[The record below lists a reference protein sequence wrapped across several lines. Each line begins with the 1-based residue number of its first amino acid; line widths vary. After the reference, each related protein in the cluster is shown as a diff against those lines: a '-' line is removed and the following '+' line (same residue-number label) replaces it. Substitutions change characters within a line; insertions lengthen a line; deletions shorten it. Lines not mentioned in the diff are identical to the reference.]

1 MAAAAVYGAII
12 KQVSGHIS
20 SGARGM
26 FNYMSA
32 KRQLSSAKKM
42 GRESMAA
49 GLIDMSLENQR
60 QEAATTA
67 MRRVLGQV
75 DAMYG
80 ESDSPKAQQT
90 RRIIR
95 SMVGTVGRDTA
106 APAAEAAT
114 QSFGAR
120 RLALRRAAALGPG
133 GSALE
138 AQKRRVVQADMAED
152 AGVRATRERAE
163 YEAGR
168 GFEDMRLA
176 ARQGGRDL
184 GSTTADIHPPYGQIE
199 RAGALEAARGQVSSK
214 WGPSIVEGVQSS
226 IENLISA
233 YMNARSSSPSA
244 PTYESPG
251 WVDRSVGAR
260 LDPREGVLTEEG
272 GLRDMGPLEPE
283 E

>member
-1 MAAAAVYGAII
+1 MMYGAII
-12 KQVSGHIS
+12 QQVSGHIS

-32 KRQLSSAKKM
+32 KRQLASAKQM
-42 GRESMAA
+42 SRDTMLT

-60 QEAATTA
+60 QEAATNA

-75 DAMYG
+75 DVMYG

-114 QSFGAR
+114 RSFGAR

-163 YEAGR
+163 GEAKQ

-176 ARQGGRDL
+176 ARQGGVDL
-184 GSTTADIHPPYGQIE
+184 GGATADIHMPYDQIQRMGAFNAAAAQE
-199 RAGALEAARGQVSSK
+199 LPARGAEAAGA
-214 WGPSIVEGVQSS
+214 VQSG
-226 IENLISA
+226 IEGLIAAYLNTRRQSA
-233 YMNARSSSPSA
+233 SPYRA
-244 PTYESPG
+244 PE
-251 WVDRSVGAR
+251 WVNREVGSR
-260 LDPREGVLTEEG
+260 LDPREGVMTEEG
-272 GLRDMGPLEPE
+272 AMRDMGPLAPE
-283 E
+283 GE